1 MLREWEGEINLKLIW
16 FWNVLMAIIIE
27 RIIVIIIREN
37 IFSSKYLLKC
47 KKVNIKSNF

>member
-27 RIIVIIIREN
+27 QIIIIREN